1 MKNENENIHLTDGN
15 VNISENVIANIAKIA
30 AEEIDGVNKITK
42 SVTATITDIFSKQP
56 NMGVKVET
64 NNNEVIIDLSVELVY
79 GVNISEVASKV
90 QLNVKSSIETMTGLM
105 VKEVNVLVSGLF
117 IEKNPLKENKA

>member
-117 IEKNPLKENKA
+117 IKKNPLEENKA